1 MSSSEARVAPERG
14 EVLLSVAQ
22 SAVKNGLRT
31 GRPLEVDPRDYDPE
45 LRAPRATFVTL
56 RIDGALR
63 GCTGSLEAVNPLVVD
78 VAQSAHR
85 SAFGDPRFSPVGADE
100 VPRLAFHISVLS
112 PLEPLPADSEAEL
125 RASLRP
131 GIDGLVLREGPRSGT
146 FLPSVWDSLPSPDR
160 FLEELKRKA
169 GLPVDYWSP
178 TLRFERYTVEEFG

>member
-1 MSSSEARVAPERG
+1 MLLLVAHA
-14 EVLLSVAQ
+14 SVDH
-22 SAVKNGLRT
+22 GLRT
-31 GRPLEVDPRDYDPE
+31 GRPLEVEPRDYDPE
-45 LRAPRATFVTL
+45 LRTPRATFVTL
-56 RIDGALR
+56 HLEEKLR

-85 SAFGDPRFSPVGADE
+85 SAFADPRFPPVEANE
-100 VPRLAFHISVLS
+100 LPRLSFHISLLS
-112 PLEPLPADSEAEL
+112 PLAPLPATSEAEL

-131 GIDGLVLREGPRSGT
+131 GIDGLVLREGARSGT
-146 FLPSVWDSLPSPDR
+146 FLPSVWESLPSPLR